1 MPADADQPETTL
13 QTRLTREVARLREA
27 AAALPLGEERNA
39 LTNRA
44 RHFDNALH
52 INEWLATP
60 GLRPPR

>member
-1 MPADADQPETTL
+1 LPTEADQPETTL
-13 QTRLTREVARLREA
+13 QIRLTLEAARLKEA
-27 AAALPLGEERNA
+27 AAALPVGKERNA
-39 LTNRA
+39 VLNRA